1 MCVSTGAF
9 LMVVFCRSGPCLPLL
24 LHRHTFMSLQQLGP
38 SAGGA
43 EEGLRLH
50 LQEAS
55 HSEVRDYKHLS
66 SEGFSFFK
74 ASIGEPRCM
83 KRGNAAESRSYQ
95 QQLCSWIV
103 TIISDMITA
112 KLGLGV
118 MLRGWKTKS
127 GSVENWNSS
136 YKVGSGTQTV
146 RKRWTCPPSLTGAF
160 SPSSS

>member
-1 MCVSTGAF
+1 
-9 LMVVFCRSGPCLPLL
+9 MVVFCRSGPCLPLL

-66 SEGFSFFK
+66 SEGFSSFK
-74 ASIGEPRCM
+74 ASI
-83 KRGNAAESRSYQ
+83 AAESRSYQ

-127 GSVENWNSS
+127 GSVEN
-136 YKVGSGTQTV
+136 
-146 RKRWTCPPSLTGAF
+146 
-160 SPSSS
+160 